1 MSCDIYVSYIKEPDD
16 EFFMM
21 KGRRDYAEENSL
33 SIPPDVETYFAD
45 NEVYTE
51 GIKVQI
57 PTKQYYNDGDYFAV
71 KISVADIPNEAAAI
85 IVEYG

>member
-16 EFFMM
+16 EFFTM
-21 KGRRDYAEENSL
+21 KGRRDYAEENGL
-33 SIPPDVETYFAD
+33 SIPVDVQEYFAD
-45 NEVYTE
+45 NNVYVE

-57 PTKQYYNDGDYFAV
+57 PTKQYCTDMDYFAV
-71 KISVADIPNEAAAI
+71 KFNVVDIPNEASEI

>member
-1 MSCDIYVSYIKEPDD
+1 MYVSYIKEPDN
-16 EFFMM
+16 EFFTM

-33 SIPPDVETYFAD
+33 SIPLDVEEYFAD

-57 PTKQYYNDGDYFAV
+57 PTKRYYNDGDYFAV
-71 KISVADIPNEAAAI
+71 KFSVANIPNEATTI